1 MGTICRCKVA
11 WKCFLSVTFQQ
22 NHSLFSSNTMAP
34 YPHPPSMDRNKMLVM
49 NPNIQ
54 VPIRSSCFWI
64 LCYGGVT
71 VSNSMAG
78 FKDTQG
84 CSIKSDWNTYVFNM
98 FNISIIWTF
107 FIQGLDISLDLFFFD
122 IFLLTCCW
130 PEEKKKDGWWDWN
143 LLYTQ
148 TYARRVFYILILKC
162 NIQLHEK
169 WILRDRDESKPLLCP
184 CFTPVL

>member
-64 LCYGGVT
+64 FCYGGVT
-71 VSNSMAG
+71 VSDSTAG

-84 CSIKSDWNTYVFNM
+84 CTIKSDWNTYVFNM
-98 FNISIIWTF
+98 FNISIIWTS

-130 PEEKKKDGWWDWN
+130 PEEKKRMVDGIETCCTPRPMQEE
-143 LLYTQ
+143 YS
-148 TYARRVFYILILKC
+148 ISSC